1 MVGLWC
7 CVHELS
13 IAQSLVE
20 SVRAEMSGHADARV
34 ARIGL
39 KVGDLSGVQPDA
51 LRFSFEIIVRGTEL
65 EQAALDIERVP
76 LTCRCAACNTDFPVL
91 DYRTCCP
98 GCGGE
103 AATPVSGG
111 ELQLT
116 YLELE

>member
-1 MVGLWC
+1 M
-7 CVHELS
+7 HELS
-13 IAQSLVE
+13 IAQSIVE
-20 SVRAEMSGHADARV
+20 SVRAEMAGRSDARV

-51 LRFSFEIIVRGTEL
+51 LNFSFEIIVRGTEL
-65 EQAALDIERVP
+65 EHAALDIERVP
-76 LTCRCAACNTDFPVL
+76 LTVRCAACNTEFRVL

-103 AATPVSGG
+103 AATPVAGN